1 MTGNS
6 QELHGLMRRQRV
18 DRKSDSMGGRISKQ
32 LIYGDKQ
39 MTGAQIKI
47 GGIRE
52 ELRHFVRKKEG
63 AKFAKKN
70 PQRRKIEI
78 KDVVGGFPNTV

>member
-32 LIYGDKQ
+32 LIYGRNQ
-39 MTGAQIKI
+39 MPDNQVKI
-47 GGIRE
+47 ERIRE
-52 ELRHFVRKKEG
+52 SPNEFVIRRGEGGEFKKQ
-63 AKFAKKN
+63 N
-70 PQRRKIEI
+70 YQ
-78 KDVVGGFPNTV
+78 